1 MILLCRYVGI
11 VAAVLWQACAPGPT
25 RIARGRWRPM
35 VRSLS
40 WADCAIAAAILLPVV
55 ALILVGR
62 AIGLT
67 VLAIWE
73 MYAGDRR

>member
-1 MILLCRYVGI
+1 
-11 VAAVLWQACAPGPT
+11 
-25 RIARGRWRPM
+25 M

-40 WADCAIAAAILLPVV
+40 WVDCAIAAAILLPVV